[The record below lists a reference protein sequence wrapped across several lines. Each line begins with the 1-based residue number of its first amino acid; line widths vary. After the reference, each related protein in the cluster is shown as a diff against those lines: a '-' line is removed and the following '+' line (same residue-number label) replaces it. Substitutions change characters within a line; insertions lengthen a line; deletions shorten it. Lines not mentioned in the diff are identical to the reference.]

1 MPLASG
7 IQTRA
12 GNLVLD
18 HYGQRSSKWD
28 IYHFCSE
35 LSVLHAVYFHKY
47 NAWTRQ

>member
-28 IYHFCSE
+28 MYHFCSE
-35 LSVLHAVYFHKY
+35 LSVLRAVYFHEY

>member
-1 MPLASG
+1 MSLASG

-28 IYHFCSE
+28 IYYLCSE
-35 LSVLHAVYFHKY
+35 LSVLHAVYFYEY
-47 NAWTRQ
+47 NA